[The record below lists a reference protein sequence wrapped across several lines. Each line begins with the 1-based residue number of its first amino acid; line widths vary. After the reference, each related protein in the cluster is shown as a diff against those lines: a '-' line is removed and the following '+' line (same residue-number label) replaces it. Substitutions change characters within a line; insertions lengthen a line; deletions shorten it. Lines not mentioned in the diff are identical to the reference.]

1 MKKFG
6 EDVAGSH
13 KVPHLKIKMKITAL
27 VGIVLFQFCFQLVSN
42 GQDSIPKKS
51 KRLFGIYT
59 GYNHHIIRDDVASP
73 LIYKGSQAP
82 FAFSYRTISNKSRQS
97 VNFYIDHLELSSSIT
112 DKSGFWQHYADNWN
126 ASLHYS
132 YLRKAFTIGKMNT
145 DCFLGLKLLS
155 NLNYRNFHFYKD
167 YSIVFAEQFNSIG
180 INFMMEKKLGNK
192 KDDYLRFNV
201 NVPLAAYVIL
211 KDRYNG
217 VVSETFNK
225 IDFKDKP
232 IFNIITHG
240 DVVTLNKLIEYQTE
254 LSYTRF
260 LSKNIG
266 LEFQHRL
273 HFYYFSHYKDLL
285 HARYLNN
292 QYLMGLIVK
301 F

>member
-1 MKKFG
+1 MYQ
-6 EDVAGSH
+6 
-13 KVPHLKIKMKITAL
+13 KI
-27 VGIVLFQFCFQLVSN
+27 IVILLFQFWFQLGSN
-42 GQDSIPKKS
+42 GQDSIPKRS
-51 KRLFGIYT
+51 NHLFGIYT
-59 GYNHHIIRDDVASP
+59 GYSHHIIRDDVASP

-82 FAFSYRTISNKSRQS
+82 FAFTYRTMGSKSRQS
-97 VNFYIDHLELSSSIT
+97 ANFYIDHLELSSSIT
-112 DKSGFWQHYADNWN
+112 DKSGFYKHYADNWN
-126 ASLHYS
+126 ISIDYS
-132 YLRKAFTIGKMNT
+132 YLRKAFTIGKINT

-155 NLNYRNFHFYKD
+155 LLNYRNFHYYQD
-167 YSIVFAEQFNSIG
+167 YSVVFAEQINSIG
-180 INFMMEKKLGNK
+180 INFMMEKKLGYK

-217 VVSETFNK
+217 VVSESINK
-225 IDFKDKP
+225 IDTKNKP
-232 IFNIITHG
+232 ILNIITHG

-254 LSYTRF
+254 LSYTKF
-260 LSKNIG
+260 FSKSIG

-292 QYLMGLIVK
+292 QFLMGLIVK